1 MRRLSLFPIVAGL
14 VGALYAVPALGISL
28 DVVPFSTSVMPGDS
42 FSIDVVVSELGG
54 EVVSAFDLDLSY
66 DSSVVDATGVTFG
79 LYLGDPAAAVPEA
92 FTDVVLSPGLVDF
105 AEVSLLSDAQ
115 LLALQTGPAPFSFS
129 LATISFDALTFGTS
143 PLTLSDNVDV
153 KGLLALRLDVDVGD
167 GVVNVVPEPHAFVA
181 FLVGAL
187 VVGGALRRKLF

>member
-28 DVVPFSTSVMPGDS
+28 DVIPSSTTVMPGDS
-42 FSIDVVVSELGG
+42 FSIDVVVSDLGL

-66 DSSVVDATGVTFG
+66 DPTIVDATGVTFG
-79 LYLGDPAAAVPEA
+79 TYLGDPALFEA
-92 FTDVVLSPGLVDF
+92 FTAAVLSPGLVDF

-115 LLALQTGPAPFSFS
+115 LLALQTGMDPFS
-129 LATISFDALTFGTS
+129 LATISFDALALGTS
-143 PLTLSDNVDV
+143 PLTFSGDVDV
-153 KGLLALRLDVDVGD
+153 KGLLALRLDVEVGD

-187 VVGGALRRKLF
+187 VVGGALRRKFF